1 MIALRSLSVKG
12 ISLLFEAVA
21 SIKGSSKAY
30 EVFEIERLS
39 IINVCDMNFVTVRT
53 SFGLV

>member
-39 IINVCDMNFVTVRT
+39 IINACDMNFVTVRT